1 MDVWCCNCKHWDLR
15 DLGNGYSEIT
25 CDVGGYNEDGKCD
38 KYVPL
43 DWSDMFTAED
53 FEESKL
59 VNLDDEDEIPF

>member
-1 MDVWCCNCKHWDLR
+1 MDVWCCNCKHWGLR
-15 DLGNGYSEIT
+15 DLGNKYSEIT
-25 CDVGGYNEDGKCD
+25 CDVSGYNWNGKCD

-59 VNLDDEDEIPF
+59 VNLDDKDEIPF

>member
-1 MDVWCCNCKHWDLR
+1 MDVWCCNCKHWGLR

-25 CDVGGYNEDGKCD
+25 CVIGACNEDGKCD
-38 KYVPL
+38 KYFPL

>member
-1 MDVWCCNCKHWDLR
+1 MGVCCTDCEYLGII
-15 DLGNGYSEIT
+15 DLGGNYIKIT
-25 CDVGGYNEDGKCD
+25 CVIGACNEDGKCD